1 MKFGL
6 RNIRQLLA
14 AVGNPE
20 RRIRSIH
27 VAGTNGKGSTS
38 AFLASIFTEAG
49 YKTGLYTSPHL
60 VRFTERIRIN
70 GRQIPE
76 KRLVSLIE
84 ALKPCVEKTHA
95 TFFEAT
101 TCVALQYFAEEEV
114 DIAIVEVGLGG
125 RLDATNVVVP
135 MASVVT
141 NVGFDHMEYLGPT
154 IRQIAAEKGGIVK
167 ARVPA
172 VIGPMRP
179 AAEET
184 IARIARRKNAPLTRT
199 EDRVELDCAP
209 GGKISFSGKEIRT
222 AFIRL
227 GLGGA
232 HQILNAGLAVATLDV
247 LLERKSFT
255 ARFRRLNSTAVARGL
270 SRVRQ
275 NTGLHGRMA
284 AVGRNRRFILDVAHN
299 QDGMHTAVSSLMGA
313 GMGNFTAVFGVMKD
327 KAYLPMLKQLGWVA
341 DMIITVRPHT
351 TRAASASVLCKAAR
365 RMGLQAIEGGRVSE
379 GLKKAM
385 RRQGRILV
393 TGSHYVVGE
402 ALEFL
407 GKKKP

>member
-1 MKFGL
+1 M
-6 RNIRQLLA
+6 
-14 AVGNPE
+14 
-20 RRIRSIH
+20 
-27 VAGTNGKGSTS
+27 
-38 AFLASIFTEAG
+38 
-49 YKTGLYTSPHL
+49 
-60 VRFTERIRIN
+60 
-70 GRQIPE
+70 
-76 KRLVSLIE
+76 
-84 ALKPCVEKTHA
+84 
-95 TFFEAT
+95 
-101 TCVALQYFAEEEV
+101 
-114 DIAIVEVGLGG
+114 
-125 RLDATNVVVP
+125 
-135 MASVVT
+135 
-141 NVGFDHMEYLGPT
+141 
-154 IRQIAAEKGGIVK
+154 
-167 ARVPA
+167 
-172 VIGPMRP
+172 
-179 AAEET
+179 
-184 IARIARRKNAPLTRT
+184 KNAPLTRT

-247 LLERKSFT
+247 LLERKTFT
-255 ARFRRLNSTAVARGL
+255 ARFRRLNSAAVARGL

-351 TRAASASVLCKAAR
+351 ARAASASVLCKAAR